1 MAHVHAHARQHLP
14 GAHPASHLL
23 WFVGDV
29 NVCFVCNYSADF
41 RNFEGTVLITYS
53 SCVSHYVHP
62 LGVDNILLTVLGF
75 VVSLAISLRSTTAYE
90 RYSEGRRYWAQLML
104 VSQTLAREIW
114 VSAEEREGEEGKE
127 DVLGK
132 LYVTYI
138 PRLDQ

>member
-1 MAHVHAHARQHLP
+1 M
-14 GAHPASHLL
+14 
-23 WFVGDV
+23 
-29 NVCFVCNYSADF
+29 
-41 RNFEGTVLITYS
+41 LITYS

-132 LYVTYI
+132 LYATQI